1 MQLVKWQPQEIDS
14 QTIHAKIYNHGI
26 LPPAKL
32 AVNAAINTPVVAGKI
47 VETVIVKPV
56 VYIIEAKQNDRYKM
70 SGEAFVITMFLFAVV
85 MALILGIGINHL
97 ETVNRMMDSIDKMN
111 AGK

>member
-1 MQLVKWQPQEIDS
+1 MQLTKWVPKEIES
-14 QTIHAKIYNHGI
+14 QTISAKIYNHGI
-26 LPPAKL
+26 LPPAKI
-32 AVNAAINTPVVAGKI
+32 AVNAAINTPAVAGKVIETI
-47 VETVIVKPV
+47 VVKPV
-56 VYIIEAKQNDRYKM
+56 VYIIEAKQSDRYQM

-97 ETVNRMMDSIDKMN
+97 ETVNRMMDTIDKMN